1 MLEAAS
7 KLADGFRFVR
17 VDLYD
22 TPQRPLF
29 GEMTFSPEAGSL
41 PFRTRG
47 FDLELGESWSYP
59 EATNEPATPFVRRRV
74 QLSGGS
80 E

>member
-1 MLEAAS
+1 M
-7 KLADGFRFVR
+7 ADGFRFVR

-22 TPQRPLF
+22 LPQRPLF
-29 GEMTFSPEAGSL
+29 GEMTFSPEAGL
-41 PFRTRG
+41 CRFEPAG

-59 EATNEPATPFVRRRV
+59 EMTNEAE
-74 QLSGGS
+74 QLRSFSDAFKIRKHG